1 MINEKKVIETVAEV
15 YKICQIKKF
24 PIDCVEILRILNI
37 ELVPYGRLS
46 KDKRN
51 ACMKISPDAF
61 CMNETI
67 FYNDF
72 NIYTRIRFSVMH
84 ELGHILMNHAA
95 NDPDK
100 EREADLF
107 ASWMLSPRVDLIL
120 CKKLTNAEVA
130 RRYDVSIKAAE
141 VIIEDYKKWQSR
153 SRLHMY
159 TAELEL
165 QKVLDIQKKKNQADQ
180 IEKMI
185 NRPRLYTDP
194 LPPVTIKLRKAK
206 NKREAEE
213 RQRLI
218 NTLEE
223 VYYAKGREIIVL

>member
-1 MINEKKVIETVAEV
+1 MINEKKVIETVTEV
-15 YKICQIKKF
+15 YKICQIKKI
-24 PIDCVEILRILNI
+24 PIDCIEVLRILNI
-37 ELVPYGRLS
+37 QLIPYGRLS
-46 KDKRN
+46 QDKLN

-67 FYNDF
+67 YYNSN
-72 NIYTRIRFSVMH
+72 NIYTRIRFSIMH

-100 EREADLF
+100 EQEADLF

-130 RRYDVSIKAAE
+130 RRYDISIKAAE
-141 VIIEDYKKWQSR
+141 VIIEDYKKWQNR

-159 TAELEL
+159 AAELEL

-185 NRPRLYTDP
+185 NHPRLCADP
-194 LPPVTIKLRKAK
+194 LPPVTIKLRAAK
-206 NKREAEE
+206 NKREVEE

-223 VYYAKGREIIVL
+223 IYYAKGQEVIVL

>member
-1 MINEKKVIETVAEV
+1 MINEKKVIETVTEV

-24 PIDCVEILRILNI
+24 PIDCIEILRILNI
-37 ELVPYGRLS
+37 QLVPYDRLS
-46 KDKRN
+46 QDKLN

-67 FYNDF
+67 YYNSY

-100 EREADLF
+100 ELEADLF

-159 TAELEL
+159 AAELEL
-165 QKVLDIQKKKNQADQ
+165 QKVLDIQKKKNQADR

-185 NRPRLYTDP
+185 NRPRFCADP
-194 LPPVTIKLRKAK
+194 LPPVTIKLRAAK
-206 NKREAEE
+206 NKREVEE

-218 NTLEE
+218 NALEE
-223 VYYAKGREIIVL
+223 IYYAKGQEVIVL

>member
-1 MINEKKVIETVAEV
+1 M
-15 YKICQIKKF
+15 
-24 PIDCVEILRILNI
+24 
-37 ELVPYGRLS
+37 
-46 KDKRN
+46 
-51 ACMKISPDAF
+51 
-61 CMNETI
+61 
-67 FYNDF
+67 
-72 NIYTRIRFSVMH
+72 
-84 ELGHILMNHAA
+84 
-95 NDPDK
+95 
-100 EREADLF
+100 
-107 ASWMLSPRVDLIL
+107 
-120 CKKLTNAEVA
+120 
-130 RRYDVSIKAAE
+130 
-141 VIIEDYKKWQSR
+141 
-153 SRLHMY
+153 
-159 TAELEL
+159 